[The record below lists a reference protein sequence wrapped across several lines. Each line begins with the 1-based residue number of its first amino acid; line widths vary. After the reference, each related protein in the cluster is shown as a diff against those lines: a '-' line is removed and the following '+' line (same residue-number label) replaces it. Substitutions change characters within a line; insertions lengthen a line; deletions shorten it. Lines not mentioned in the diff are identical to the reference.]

1 MIFLLCTSISLV
13 LIYILL
19 PVSFWRTM
27 AMLLTGI
34 LKTLSMGGWQRLS
47 LVFVYVSLLSCNL
60 HTWYLSLWM
69 AKSSQLTTPREGT
82 DWCVVT
88 EWLNS
93 PVPGKKKNNNKTI
106 NLTMFWKSRQPVT
119 VAVQCNG
126 ILNPLNSAAWA
137 IYTFK
142 KKKQQKTHTKKPR
155 TRIFNFSIFL

>member
-82 DWCVVT
+82 DRCVV
-88 EWLNS
+88 LLFQ
-93 PVPGKKKNNNKTI
+93 GKKNNNKTI

-142 KKKQQKTHTKKPR
+142 KKKNNKKHTQKNPELEYLISQFFCST
-155 TRIFNFSIFL
+155 